1 MDNPWKI
8 ISSKIAYQNPWMK
21 VREDQVIRPDGKPGM
36 YGVIETNDSVMVGAL
51 NDKNELYMI
60 HTFSYPA
67 QKWHWEL
74 PAGGGDDEDSVT
86 ASKRELFEETGIQA
100 TTWVELP
107 ATRPFDGL
115 APEKMA
121 TLLATNLTFGG
132 VSGHEDAV
140 LDSRIITKGRFFSFD
155 EIEAMISDGQID
167 EGQTITAIYLIE
179 KYLAKCISA
188 KQ

>member
-1 MDNPWKI
+1 
-8 ISSKIAYQNPWMK
+8 
-21 VREDQVIRPDGKPGM
+21 
-36 YGVIETNDSVMVGAL
+36 
-51 NDKNELYMI
+51 
-60 HTFSYPA
+60 
-67 QKWHWEL
+67 
-74 PAGGGDDEDSVT
+74 
-86 ASKRELFEETGIQA
+86 
-100 TTWVELP
+100 
-107 ATRPFDGL
+107 
-115 APEKMA
+115 MA

-179 KYLAKCISA
+179 KYLAKRISA